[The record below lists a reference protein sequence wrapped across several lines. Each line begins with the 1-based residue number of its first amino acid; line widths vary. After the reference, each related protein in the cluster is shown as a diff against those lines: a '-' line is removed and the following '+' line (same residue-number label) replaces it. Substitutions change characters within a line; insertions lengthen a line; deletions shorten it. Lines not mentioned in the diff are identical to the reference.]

1 MHSKKIRIKNKI
13 IQKKNSKI
21 RRIAALLCLFLTG
34 GLYGCSG
41 TGEAQKT
48 ELVSVQEEY
57 QTETREKK
65 SDAENDVDEKMRQ
78 KDAEAAKKE
87 QTSEPVKSEKPQ
99 MYYVHVCG
107 QVVKPGVYEL
117 PAGSR
122 LYEAVVLAGGL
133 TENAAGEGLNQ
144 AEKVE
149 DGSRVYVPSKE
160 EYAAAGQNSPEISG
174 EVSAS
179 GTADADD
186 KVNLNT
192 ATKEQ
197 LMTLSGIGE
206 AKALAIISYRES
218 HGSFQKIEEL
228 MQVEGIKNG
237 VFQKVKDQIKV

>member
-13 IQKKNSKI
+13 TQKKKSRI
-21 RRIAALLCLFLTG
+21 RRIAALLCFVLTG
-34 GLYGCSG
+34 GLYGCSD
-41 TGEAQKT
+41 TGKSQKT
-48 ELVSVQEEY
+48 ELVSVQEAY
-57 QTETREKK
+57 QTETKGKK
-65 SDAENDVDEKMRQ
+65 NDAGNT
-78 KDAEAAKKE
+78 AEDAKKE
-87 QTSEPVKSEKPQ
+87 QSSKTEKPR

-107 QVVKPGVYEL
+107 QVEKPGVYEL

-122 LYEAVVLAGGL
+122 LYEALVLAGGL

-144 AEKVE
+144 AEKIE

-160 EYAAAGQNSPEISG
+160 EYAASEKNFPGGSG
-174 EVSAS
+174 EESPS
-179 GTADADD
+179 GVADAKELPEAVADG

-218 HGSFQKIEEL
+218 HGNFQKIEEL

>member
-1 MHSKKIRIKNKI
+1 MHSKKIKIKNKI
-13 IQKKNSKI
+13 TQKKNSKI
-21 RRIAALLCLFLTG
+21 RRIAALLCLLLTG
-34 GLYGCSG
+34 GLYGCSD
-41 TGEAQKT
+41 TGKSQKT
-48 ELVSVQEEY
+48 ELISVQEEY
-57 QTETREKK
+57 QTESKEKK
-65 SDAENDVDEKMRQ
+65 NDAGKI
-78 KDAEAAKKE
+78 AEDAKKE
-87 QTSEPVKSEKPQ
+87 QTSKTVKQEKPR

-122 LYEAVVLAGGL
+122 LYEVLVLAGGL

-144 AEKVE
+144 AEKIE

-160 EYAAAGQNSPEISG
+160 EYTASGQNFPEGSG
-174 EVSAS
+174 EAS
-179 GTADADD
+179 TCGTAEAKEVPEATADN

-218 HGSFQKIEEL
+218 HGNFQKIEEL

>member
-57 QTETREKK
+57 QTETREQKN
-65 SDAENDVDEKMRQ
+65 DAGNT
-78 KDAEAAKKE
+78 AEDTEKE
-87 QTSEPVKSEKPQ
+87 QTSKPVKPEKAQ

-144 AEKVE
+144 AEKIE
-149 DGSRVYVPSKE
+149 DGSRIYVPSKE

-174 EVSAS
+174 EVSVS